1 MINTLMENNEKV
13 EIMSDNLQVV
23 NPNNSVT
30 ISTDT
35 ENPLIVSYGNTA
47 LNDAFGRIRVS
58 NPHYVF
64 ESQSQYDAQPLIF
77 NTVTSGGGS
86 SSAHLPNESAVNMT
100 VGTGATDYVIRQS
113 KQYLRYQPGKSQ
125 MILMTGT
132 MGAAVAN
139 VAKRIGYFDNNNGLF
154 FQQTSSALSV
164 VRRSYTGGSVSDT
177 PVNQASWNIDAMDG
191 NGPSGIELDMTKSQ
205 IFIIDLEWL
214 GVGRV
219 RFGFVVDGTIYYCHE
234 LLNTNVLPTVYMTT
248 ANLPVRYEIANTAV
262 SAGASMKAICCSV
275 SSEGGYDK
283 FGFPFSVGRGASY
296 ASVTTRRP
304 ILSIKPRLT
313 FNSITNRMDFDIT
326 GIEVVSSVYTSYFEV
341 VLNGT
346 LTNASFNNVDTTYSG
361 MQFDTA
367 ATEISG
373 GIVLA
378 CGYAVAGGPG
388 ANATGG
394 VVQKLVKNPLC
405 VNYAA
410 TDSDILSIVAT
421 STDTQSPP
429 RAATVGAVISWQ
441 EIR

>member
-1 MINTLMENNEKV
+1 MENDEKV
-13 EIMSDNLQVV
+13 GIMSDNLQIV
-23 NPNNSVT
+23 NPSNNVT
-30 ISTDT
+30 IATSTD
-35 ENPLIVSYGNTA
+35 NPLIVSYGNTA
-47 LNDAFGRIRVS
+47 LNDAFGRLRVS

-64 ESQSQYDAQPLIF
+64 EAQNQYDAQPLIF

-86 SSAHLPNESAVNMT
+86 SSTHLPNESAVNLT

-139 VAKRIGYFDNNNGLF
+139 VAKRIGYFDNSNGLF

-164 VRRSYTGGSVSDT
+164 VRRSYTGGSVSNTAVDQ
-177 PVNQASWNIDAMDG
+177 PNWNIDTMDG

-234 LLNTNVLPTVYMTT
+234 LLNTNFLSTVYMTT

-304 ILSIKPRLT
+304 VLSIKPRLT

-326 GIEVVSSVYTSYFEV
+326 GIEVVSSTYTSYFEV

-346 LTNASFNNVDTTYSG
+346 LTDATFNNVDATYSG
-361 MQFDTA
+361 MQFDIA
-367 ATEISG
+367 ANAISG

-410 TDSDILSIVAT
+410 SDSDILSIVAT
-421 STDTQSPP
+421 STDTQDPP
-429 RAATVGAVISWQ
+429 RAAAVGAVISWQ